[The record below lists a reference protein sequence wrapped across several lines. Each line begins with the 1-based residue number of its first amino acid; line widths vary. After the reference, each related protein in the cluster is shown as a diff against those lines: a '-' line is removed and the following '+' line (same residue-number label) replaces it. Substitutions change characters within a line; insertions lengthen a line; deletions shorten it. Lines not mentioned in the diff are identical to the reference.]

1 MKLKTGELY
10 GKYSHP
16 FGIIYDQKNI
26 NVRKNTLSKL
36 PFLKN
41 QLNLKKSIEGS

>member
-36 PFLKN
+36 PFF
-41 QLNLKKSIEGS
+41 KKSIEFKKIN